1 MTVFRTPKRS
11 GRLSAPST
19 ARTGRRAVL
28 GLLGLLGLLL
38 IAGSLEGAEA
48 ASAAILPIQNLNAA
62 LTEVMKK
69 GRATPFPERFSIL
82 APVVQEGFDL
92 PAILRLVV
100 GPHWDGFPPDVQKT
114 LLDEF
119 FKFTVASYVANFD
132 GSDQE
137 RLEIL
142 PTTRKLG
149 NDEVVETRIIFPK
162 GDPVR
167 IDYVMRNKDGRWRVV
182 DVLLDGTISR
192 VAVQR
197 SDFRH
202 IIEAGGPSALIASLR
217 RKVADLSGGTIL

>member
-1 MTVFRTPKRS
+1 M
-11 GRLSAPST
+11 
-19 ARTGRRAVL
+19 GRRAL
-28 GLLGLLGLLL
+28 FGLFALLL
-38 IAGSLEGAEA
+38 IAGPFEGSHA
-48 ASAAILPIQNLNAA
+48 ASAALLPIQNLNAA

-69 GRATPFPERFSIL
+69 GRTTPFPERFSVL
-82 APVVQEGFDL
+82 APVVQESFDL
-92 PAILRLVV
+92 PSILRLVV
-100 GPHWDGFPPDVQKT
+100 GRHWDEFSPDVQKT

-137 RLEIL
+137 RLEVL

-149 NDEVVETRIIFPK
+149 TDEVVETRIVFPK

-167 IDYVMRNKDGRWRVV
+167 IDYVMRNENGQWRVV

-202 IIEAGGPSALIASLR
+202 VIEAGGPSALIASLR
-217 RKVADLSGGTIL
+217 KKVADLSGGTIM

>member
-1 MTVFRTPKRS
+1 MSRRLSFSRSPGARS
-11 GRLSAPST
+11 GRLLLP
-19 ARTGRRAVL
+19 RRQML
-28 GLLGLLGLLL
+28 GLFALVLLGS
-38 IAGSLEGAEA
+38 AAGGSLA
-48 ASAAILPIQNLNAA
+48 ASAAALPIQNLNAA

-69 GRATPFPERFSIL
+69 GRSTPFPERFSTL
-82 APVVQEGFDL
+82 APVVEQSFDL
-92 PAILRLVV
+92 PGILRMVV
-100 GPHWDGFPPDVQKT
+100 GRHWDEFPPEAQKT

-142 PTTRKLG
+142 PETRKLG
-149 NDEVVETRIIFPK
+149 ADEVVETRIVFPK

-167 IDYVMRNKDGRWRVV
+167 IDYVMRNENGTWRAV

-202 IIEAGGPSALIASLR
+202 IIEAGGPNALIASLR
-217 RKVADLSGGTIL
+217 KKVADLSGGTIM